1 MSPFSGGRP
10 RDRGAAQGADVIAA
24 TVRPV
29 TALGEEEPAKLVL
42 SWPLSE
48 LNTTIT
54 TEANP

>member
-42 SWPLSE
+42 S
-48 LNTTIT
+48 
-54 TEANP
+54 